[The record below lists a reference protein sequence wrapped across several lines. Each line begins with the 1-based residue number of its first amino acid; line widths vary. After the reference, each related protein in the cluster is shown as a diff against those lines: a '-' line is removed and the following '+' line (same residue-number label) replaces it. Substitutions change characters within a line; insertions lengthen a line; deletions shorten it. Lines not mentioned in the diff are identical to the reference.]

1 MTAGYADY
9 EKSVH
14 QSLWAWAERHHR
26 GELDGGRRQHRPPVL
41 AVGQAPKNIL
51 VPVNEARA
59 QRIRDA
65 APKSQWHRWFRSLKS
80 SQALT
85 CSVFGAVQAFGRLDL
100 LEDVDAECGR
110 LAFADDLRAA
120 RLKFEYEV
128 RSLGEPRPTSVD
140 VLLCGGQERVAVECK
155 FTERAFGVCSRPAL
169 HRGDTNYCDGSY
181 RVQHGR
187 GTRCALTEQ
196 GIRYWQYLP
205 GLFDWPANRDHNPCP
220 FGAVYQLARNGLA
233 ASVDLD
239 RAADCPAAHALV
251 VYDTRNPE
259 FSGNGKAARQWA
271 AAIGACR
278 QPGLLRRVTW
288 QHLIVALARAPEMGY
303 LVEALEAKYGLRP
316 S

>member
-1 MTAGYADY
+1 MAPLVSEPQEFPGSDLQRFWRGAGLRAAR
-9 EKSVH
+9 S
-14 QSLWAWAERHHR
+14 A
-26 GELDGGRRQHRPPVL
+26 GGRGRGVRAPSGHRLTNESVLEFPPSIAIPRWSPSRHKLLCRRNQRKLEILLLDRQFKWDFRRR
-41 AVGQAPKNIL
+41 QNR
-51 VPVNEARA
+51 VP
-59 QRIRDA
+59 
-65 APKSQWHRWFRSLKS
+65 
-80 SQALT
+80 
-85 CSVFGAVQAFGRLDL
+85 SVRFYP
-100 LEDVDAECGR
+100 

-196 GIRYWQYLP
+196 RIRYWQYLP

-271 AAIGACR
+271 AATGACR